1 MSKNKKKKP
10 DIKPD
15 TPDETPELPDETPEL
30 PDEAEGIKRKYDV
43 IRVRKNHISQE
54 LKEAF
59 DDFKAE
65 IETRKAIS
73 ENYDIEETGV
83 SLIIWKTVKE

>member
-1 MSKNKKKKP
+1 MSKNKKKV
-10 DIKPD
+10 
-15 TPDETPELPDETPEL
+15 PDETPELPDETPEL
-30 PDEAEGIKRKYDV
+30 QDETGKVERKYDV
-43 IRVRKNHISQE
+43 IRVRKCHLTKE

-73 ENYDIEETGV
+73 ENYDIEETEV